1 MPKATTTN
9 TTTAPPVISGQAAIS
24 IADTIGRLKEIADV
38 SQDHLYLSDGPV
50 NPDHTLLD
58 LCAEGLHL
66 AKEYRRISETRL
78 ADLYRS
84 QAEKLYD
91 NKVLFESEQKT
102 ERQLRSAYLKAS
114 KLPARTPAG
123 LFAKA
128 SLCRA
133 SKTGAAVL
141 AMSLADD
148 FLACDEIRLAIWK
161 PEAVV

>member
-1 MPKATTTN
+1 MTKPNDCAEAVSAPLLSGH
-9 TTTAPPVISGQAAIS
+9 TA
-24 IADTIGRLKEIADV
+24 IALSDTIARLKQIAALSGDR
-38 SQDHLYLSDGPV
+38 LYLSDGPV
-50 NPDHTLLD
+50 NPDYALLD

-66 AKEYRRISETRL
+66 AKEHRRINETRL
-78 ADLYRS
+78 ADLERRR
-84 QAEKLYD
+84 ADKLYD
-91 NKVLFESEQKT
+91 NNVLFEAELRT

-161 PEAVV
+161 PEAVA